1 MAKAIVGTES
11 VRAMFKRARVLAR
24 RADAGERLPE
34 ADFHLS
40 FTDGAHL
47 LVELTPARLRLLEAM
62 KATGPVT
69 VYALAKHLKRNYSN
83 VHRDVARLMEHGLVA
98 KDKTGRVF
106 VPWADIQIRLTL
118 RDAA

>member
-1 MAKAIVGTES
+1 MAKAIVRTES
-11 VRAMFKRARVLAR
+11 VQAMFKRARALAR

-40 FTDGAHL
+40 FADGAHL
-47 LVELTPARLRLLEAM
+47 LAEFTPVRLRLIEAL
-62 KATGPVT
+62 KSSGPVT
-69 VYALAKHLKRNYSN
+69 IYALAKRLKRNYSN
-83 VHRDVARLMEHGLVA
+83 VHQDVTRLMEHGLVA
-98 KDKTGRVF
+98 KDKAGRVF

>member
-11 VRAMFKRARVLAR
+11 VRAMFKRARALAR

-40 FTDGAHL
+40 FADGAHL
-47 LVELTPARLRLLEAM
+47 LAEFTPVRLRLIEAL
-62 KATGPVT
+62 KSSGPVT
-69 VYALAKHLKRNYSN
+69 IYALAKRLKRNYSN
-83 VHRDVARLMEHGLVA
+83 VHQDIARLMEHGLVA
-98 KDKTGRVF
+98 KDKAGRVF